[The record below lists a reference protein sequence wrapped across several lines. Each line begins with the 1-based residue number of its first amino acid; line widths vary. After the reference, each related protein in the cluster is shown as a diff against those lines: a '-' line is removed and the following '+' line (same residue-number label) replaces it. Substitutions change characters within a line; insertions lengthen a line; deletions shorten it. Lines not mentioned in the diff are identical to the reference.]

1 MGWCL
6 GFGRTGDEIASWIG
20 LDDAGRLAIWNELP
34 ERLDRLAVRARL
46 LPWTRDEL
54 KRWIVGTFTDRK
66 GTWVTGVPGALAE
79 FPVRLERSI
88 EVEVNDAA
96 IEAQATD
103 AHLRLTLHDKLRAFA
118 FAGAGPIVLALPRN
132 RATLSRVQGFTP
144 LGVDRDAVDSR
155 HRTHELFDLGLNRQ
169 CCRFL
174 IRASS
179 AGFADAMRQHASMK
193 RPAVWDWMKAFNKS
207 CACRRWSLRYTSPSN
222 WTTRALRC
230 SRGFLCPENSR
241 RKGRILIFSRR
252 SSSLTAICP
261 RASPYLPSRPQLPCI
276 TPWSTTKRTLAS
288 AELRVVSSQ
297 LKNESIGSAIPSP
310 RPENNRQPRQAAS
323 ISRRRS
329 SSRPM

>member
-1 MGWCL
+1 M
-6 GFGRTGDEIASWIG
+6 
-20 LDDAGRLAIWNELP
+20 
-34 ERLDRLAVRARL
+34 
-46 LPWTRDEL
+46 PWTRDEL

-179 AGFADAMRQHASMK
+179 AAFADAMRQHEGKTLQPLLRDAGAAILGESPH
-193 RPAVWDWMKAFNKS
+193 RVVESALARIEVFTRIPLPGEQSPEGAHTHLLPSFLESDGDLPAGFAIPAF
-207 CACRRWSLRYTSPSN
+207 
-222 WTTRALRC
+222 
-230 SRGFLCPENSR
+230 
-241 RKGRILIFSRR
+241 
-252 SSSLTAICP
+252 
-261 RASPYLPSRPQLPCI
+261 ASPIAMYYPLVDDKADSC
-276 TPWSTTKRTLAS
+276 
-288 AELRVVSSQ
+288 
-297 LKNESIGSAIPSP
+297 
-310 RPENNRQPRQAAS
+310 
-323 ISRRRS
+323 
-329 SSRPM
+329 

>member
-1 MGWCL
+1 MHIGPSRDVRPAQQSDRHSPCVGVCTLDPAMGWCL
-6 GFGRTGDEIASWIG
+6 GCGRTGDEIASWIG

-179 AGFADAMRQHASMK
+179 AGFADAMRQHEGKTLQPLLRDAGAAILGESPH
-193 RPAVWDWMKAFNKS
+193 RVVESALARIEVFTRIPLPGEQSPEGAHTHLLPSFLESDGDLPAGLAIPAF
-207 CACRRWSLRYTSPSN
+207 
-222 WTTRALRC
+222 
-230 SRGFLCPENSR
+230 
-241 RKGRILIFSRR
+241 
-252 SSSLTAICP
+252 
-261 RASPYLPSRPQLPCI
+261 ASPIAMYYPLVDDKADSC
-276 TPWSTTKRTLAS
+276 
-288 AELRVVSSQ
+288 
-297 LKNESIGSAIPSP
+297 
-310 RPENNRQPRQAAS
+310 
-323 ISRRRS
+323 
-329 SSRPM
+329 